1 MNIDTSGTV
10 PESNTR
16 QSKTALPYLHKQSEL
31 LSDSMIINTLM
42 NNSEDMIYFKDINSR
57 FILNNRAHAA
67 RFGVSDPKDLRGK
80 SDMDFYSAEFADKLY
95 QDEQEIM
102 RTGNPIINQMEHE
115 MLSSSKLLTLSS
127 SKYPLFD
134 RDGKII
140 GTWGIS
146 RDMTQLARAESAL
159 AKANERLEALSLIDE
174 LSGLY
179 NQRHFYNTLELTI
192 KRYLRKGTDGVPA
205 DFSLILMDIDNF
217 KHVNDTFGHVIGD
230 TAIRYVSGLIMANT
244 LVSDT
249 SFRYGGDEYA
259 VIMPDT
265 ELASAREL
273 AERLRRTIEQNPLL
287 ISDKRIELTLSMGVI
302 SFDGDISAAEMVRKA
317 DLKLYQ
323 AKREGR
329 NRVC

>member
-1 MNIDTSGTV
+1 MNVNAGGTSS
-10 PESNTR
+10 ENNTC
-16 QSKTALPYLHKQSEL
+16 KYIAPLPYMHKQSEI

-42 NNSEDMIYFKDINSR
+42 NNSEDMIYFKDICSR

-80 SDMDFYSAEFADKLY
+80 TDMDFYPSEFAEKLY

-102 RTGNPIINQMEHE
+102 RTGIPVINYMEQE

-146 RDMTQLARAESAL
+146 RDMTQLAQAESAL
-159 AKANERLEALSLIDE
+159 AEANERLEALSLIDE

-179 NQRHFYNTLELTI
+179 NQRHFYNILEKTI
-192 KRYLRKGTDGVPA
+192 KHYLQKITDDLSA

-217 KHVNDTFGHVIGD
+217 KQINDTYGHVDGD
-230 TAIRYVSGLIMANT
+230 TAIRYVSGLILANT
-244 LVSDT
+244 RVSDI

-259 VIMPDT
+259 VILPDT
-265 ELASAREL
+265 DLTQACEL
-273 AERLRRTIEQNPLL
+273 AERLRSTIEQNPLL
-287 ISDKRIELTLSMGVI
+287 IGDSKIELTLSMGVI
-302 SFDGDISAAEMVRKA
+302 RFDGDVSAAEMVKKV

-323 AKREGR
+323 AKKEGR

>member
-102 RTGNPIINQMEHE
+102 RTGIPIINQMEHE

-134 RDGKII
+134 RDGKTI

-146 RDMTQLARAESAL
+146 RDMTQLARAELAL

-192 KRYLRKGTDGVPA
+192 KRYLRKGTAGVPA

-217 KHVNDTFGHVIGD
+217 KYVNDTFGHVIGD

-244 LVSDT
+244 RVSDI

-302 SFDGDISAAEMVRKA
+302 SFDGDTSAAEMVRKA